1 MNQSTLSAVEQT
13 ALTTAEQ
20 LLPAILAGVQAG
32 VGASNPWV
40 ATAEAIAPIIVKLIQ
55 MQQAGAPELAQ
66 IMAAITSGVASA
78 QSQIE
83 EAAKARGVD
92 APGAPVAGA

>member
-1 MNQSTLSAVEQT
+1 MSQSTLNTVEQT

-20 LLPAILAGVQAG
+20 LMPVILAGVQAG

-66 IMAAITSGVASA
+66 IMAAITSGVTDA
-78 QSQIE
+78 QAKIE
-83 EAAKARGVD
+83 SEAKARGVD
-92 APGAPVAGA
+92 APVVGG

>member
-1 MNQSTLSAVEQT
+1 MSTLSTVEQT

-20 LLPAILAGVQAG
+20 LLPVILAGVQAG
-32 VGASNPWV
+32 VGASNPYV
-40 ATAEAIAPIIVKLIQ
+40 ATIEAIAPVIVKLIQ

-66 IMAAITSGVASA
+66 IMAGLTSGVATA
-78 QSQIE
+78 QTQIE
-83 EAAKARGVD
+83 AAAKVRGVD

>member
-1 MNQSTLSAVEQT
+1 MNQETLTAVEQT

-20 LLPAILAGVQAG
+20 LLPVILAGVQAG

-78 QSQIE
+78 QAQIE
-83 EAAKARGVD
+83 SAAKDRGVT
-92 APGAPVAGA
+92 APDAPVAGA

>member
-1 MNQSTLSAVEQT
+1 MSTLSTVEQV

-20 LLPAILAGVQAG
+20 LMPAILAGVQVG
-32 VGASNPWV
+32 IGASNPYV
-40 ATAEAIAPIIVKLIQ
+40 AVAEAIAPMLVKLIQ

-66 IMAAITSGVASA
+66 IMAALTSGVASA

-83 EAAKARGVD
+83 AAAKARGVD
-92 APGAPVAGA
+92 APAA

>member
-1 MNQSTLSAVEQT
+1 MSTLNTVEQT

-20 LLPAILAGVQAG
+20 LLPVILAGVQAG

-55 MQQAGAPELAQ
+55 MNQAGAPELAQ
-66 IMAAITSGVASA
+66 IMAAITSGVANSQA
-78 QSQIE
+78 QIE
-83 EAAKARGVD
+83 AAAKARGVT
-92 APGAPVAGA
+92 APGGPVAGA